1 MREGMVPPSSASV
14 LWEIQQGF
22 GAAMVTVWVAARGC
36 ARARTVASSRCA
48 SAQRFSSPCLAR
60 FPRVLRRGPRV
71 MQHLTHLYA
80 GTWRVAYTES
90 MAARRRASVTPGLSL
105 MSLSVALTL
114 VLVLSNTWLAAAE
127 DGGTQTRVCITC
139 LDSREPC
146 ADIRSW
152 RLDLFLCA

>member
-1 MREGMVPPSSASV
+1 
-14 LWEIQQGF
+14 
-22 GAAMVTVWVAARGC
+22 
-36 ARARTVASSRCA
+36 
-48 SAQRFSSPCLAR
+48 
-60 FPRVLRRGPRV
+60 

-90 MAARRRASVTPGLSL
+90 MAARRRASVTPGSSL